1 MLWQAKLGMQDKFIS
16 LALDYVTSL
25 LRWKSLTVLVCAAY
39 VYVHVHVCAH
49 THTEASS

>member
-1 MLWQAKLGMQDKFIS
+1 M
-16 LALDYVTSL
+16 
-25 LRWKSLTVLVCAAY
+25 WKSLTVLVCAEY